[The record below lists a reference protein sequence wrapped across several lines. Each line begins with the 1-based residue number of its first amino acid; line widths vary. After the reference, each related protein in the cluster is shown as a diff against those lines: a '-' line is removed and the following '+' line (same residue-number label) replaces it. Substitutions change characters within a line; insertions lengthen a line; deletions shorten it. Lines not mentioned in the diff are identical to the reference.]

1 MIRLS
6 NWTVRRKIVA
16 LVALPF
22 FGLAFLGLATVFDK
36 IKTLDRIQE
45 TQSDVATLA
54 LTYRMIDLLRLQRD
68 LLAASSAGASEE
80 FASWRTA
87 LSSAEGERTQFLN
100 ALTRLEMGSRQPSLV
115 QAAKTARAQ
124 LAEMKNTPGSQPGQA
139 ATGSVVE
146 ILDGFAPAE
155 AVLGALAA
163 ELAGGTN
170 QAEVSGLLQSSGL
183 LLELAGSLSV
193 ERAVLAF
200 AFTKDEIDLEGFQR
214 LIASVNSSAVLLALA
229 GKGAGMDV
237 HAADLGDVR
246 FAQAVALRDLVYE
259 KVAEGLFGQPSA
271 QWFALQTAR
280 LEEIGRVQGVLQKE
294 WMAAL
299 DKAAKRASSQLVLT
313 LVLVLAAC
321 GFSLLLG
328 YKVGMGM
335 AGDVSLLERTI
346 GRLAD
351 GDLTV
356 RAGLSGTDEFGSIGR
371 AVDSLGEGFA
381 GNFRSMNDFSQS
393 LAADAAKLKGI
404 SDKLVQVSTQ
414 TRERAGSVN
423 AEAGEMSLNISSIA
437 SAAEE
442 VSANIYSL
450 SSSADQVSR
459 VMGTIS
465 QAATGMFGNI
475 HVISENAQSA
485 EQVGKKA
492 SGMSEEA
499 RQTMSE
505 LAEGA
510 AAIGNVTEIIRRIA
524 GQTNLLALNA
534 SIEAA
539 SSGEAGKGFA
549 VVAREIKELANKS
562 SQAAADIADK
572 IGVVQKQTNH
582 AVAIISGVS
591 EIIGVIYESL
601 NGISQAVGN
610 QTQASNQISTEVNSA
625 AERASNIAI
634 SINEIAAAMGD
645 VAKWVGGLNHS
656 SKVIT
661 ENISQV
667 DSGTSAANDQAG
679 HLQNASKALAEM
691 ARKLEDMVQRYQC

>member
-22 FGLAFLGLATVFDK
+22 LGLVFLGLATVFDK
-36 IKTLDRIQE
+36 MRTLDRIQE

-54 LTYRMIDLLRLQRD
+54 LTYSMIDLLRLQRD
-68 LLAASSAGASEE
+68 LLAASPSGGNQE
-80 FASWRTA
+80 FASWQAA
-87 LSSAEGERTQFLN
+87 LAAAGEVRAQFQSAL
-100 ALTRLEMGSRQPSLV
+100 LRLEKDSRQPSLL
-115 QAAKTARAQ
+115 QAARSASAQ
-124 LAEMKNTPGSQPGQA
+124 LEEMDNWRGGLAGQSEPGPVTQ
-139 ATGSVVE
+139 

-155 AVLGALAA
+155 AALRTLAG
-163 ELAGGTN
+163 ELASGTE
-170 QAEVSGLLQSSGL
+170 AEVSGLLQSSGL

-193 ERAVLAF
+193 ERAVLAHAF
-200 AFTKDEIDLEGFQR
+200 ARDEIDLEAFQR
-214 LIASVNSSAVLLALA
+214 LIASVNSSAVLHALA
-229 GKGAGMDV
+229 SKGSGMDV
-237 HAADLGDVR
+237 HAAELADDR
-246 FAQAVALRDLVYE
+246 FAQAVGLRDLVYE
-259 KVAEGLFGQPSA
+259 KVAEGLFGQTPA
-271 QWFALQTAR
+271 QWFGLQTAR
-280 LEEIGRVQGVLQKE
+280 LEAIGRVQGALQQE
-294 WMAAL
+294 WVTAL
-299 DKAAKRASSQLVLT
+299 DKAAKSASSQLVLT

-321 GFSLLLG
+321 GVSLLLG

-346 GRLAD
+346 AKLAD

-404 SDKLVQVSTQ
+404 ADRLVQVSMQ

-475 HVISENAQSA
+475 HVISENARSA

-562 SQAAADIADK
+562 SQAAAEIAEK

-582 AVAIISGVS
+582 AVSIISGVS

-610 QTQASNQISTEVNSA
+610 QTQASNQISTEVNGA
-625 AERASNIAI
+625 AERAANIAV

-667 DSGTSAANDQAG
+667 DSGTSAANDQAA
-679 HLQNASKALAEM
+679 HLQNASIVLADM
-691 ARKLEDMVQRYQC
+691 ARKLEDMVRHYQC